1 MVELLSSPSKVG
13 NAKSRKC
20 SIPTYYVPFFLKAP
34 EAESSVSQVSGI
46 KMLHLTDPHVKF
58 RQRLGVDPEP
68 SSSDCEEEEE
78 EEKEPEGK
86 ELRKKKKKHRTR
98 RQENESKLGSA
109 SERPRTRP
117 REESK
122 HDSPVGGTEPGQPAT
137 GKTEPLRLVEDD
149 RPKRPPTPERPPP
162 PSPPKEVR
170 RPAMAEPD
178 EPPDHDQTQGS
189 ADYGG
194 LSSECDSEESD
205 LRYRRDDTRK
215 RDREDQDDHEEVEVE
230 DQEGQS
236 HSSRWKP
243 RHSMTDE
250 EKRKANYEAR
260 QRKRQKR
267 DAARASEPGGKL
279 KGKQKGKGKNKG
291 KDKSKGKGKK
301 GKSRSNQVTQ
311 LERFGCL
318 RCGWI

>member
-1 MVELLSSPSKVG
+1 
-13 NAKSRKC
+13 
-20 SIPTYYVPFFLKAP
+20 
-34 EAESSVSQVSGI
+34 
-46 KMLHLTDPHVKF
+46 
-58 RQRLGVDPEP
+58 
-68 SSSDCEEEEE
+68 
-78 EEKEPEGK
+78 
-86 ELRKKKKKHRTR
+86 
-98 RQENESKLGSA
+98 
-109 SERPRTRP
+109 
-117 REESK
+117 
-122 HDSPVGGTEPGQPAT
+122 
-137 GKTEPLRLVEDD
+137 
-149 RPKRPPTPERPPP
+149 
-162 PSPPKEVR
+162 
-170 RPAMAEPD
+170 MAEPV
-178 EPPDHDQTQGS
+178 EPPDHDQAQGS

-250 EKRKANYEAR
+250 EKRKANYEAC

-318 RCGWI
+318 HCGWIRSTG